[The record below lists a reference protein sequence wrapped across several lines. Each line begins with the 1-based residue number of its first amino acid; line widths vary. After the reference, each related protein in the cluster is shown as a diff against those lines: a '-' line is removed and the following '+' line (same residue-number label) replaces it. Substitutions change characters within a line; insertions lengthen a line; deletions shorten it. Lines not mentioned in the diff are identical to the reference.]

1 MATTN
6 VEHYREEID
15 VTPSI
20 EYINEVGREFTN
32 ALGMNDVEGRAY
44 MSLLRTGP
52 ITASSLAKD
61 LNIDRAKAYRMVEK
75 LSADGFISMSF
86 SSPKKC
92 IPIDPENAYAACLE
106 RKEHELKNFKE
117 MGKKIIPR
125 VKGVVCARF
134 GSNTPSFR
142 ILHGTEKIYSA
153 IENLLEDDS
162 KLVYMVTTSD
172 DVAKMYHSGIPEKIK
187 KLEENGGKVRLII
200 DIEDRKMLPFLKRLN
215 ATEIRLGALP
225 SSGRMIISENSL
237 VMSNINKMNEDPTK
251 DYALS
256 TNASEMI
263 NSIFSLCSLLWKNSK
278 DVDV

>member
-1 MATTN
+1 LATTN
-6 VEHYREEID
+6 VEHYREEMD

-75 LSADGFISMSF
+75 LSAEGFISMSF

-106 RKEHELKNFKE
+106 RKEQELKKFKE
-117 MGKKIIPR
+117 MGGKIIPR

-142 ILHGTEKIYSA
+142 MCA
-153 IENLLEDDS
+153 
-162 KLVYMVTTSD
+162 
-172 DVAKMYHSGIPEKIK
+172 A
-187 KLEENGGKVRLII
+187 
-200 DIEDRKMLPFLKRLN
+200 
-215 ATEIRLGALP
+215 
-225 SSGRMIISENSL
+225 
-237 VMSNINKMNEDPTK
+237 
-251 DYALS
+251 
-256 TNASEMI
+256 
-263 NSIFSLCSLLWKNSK
+263 
-278 DVDV
+278 VDHLAVEF